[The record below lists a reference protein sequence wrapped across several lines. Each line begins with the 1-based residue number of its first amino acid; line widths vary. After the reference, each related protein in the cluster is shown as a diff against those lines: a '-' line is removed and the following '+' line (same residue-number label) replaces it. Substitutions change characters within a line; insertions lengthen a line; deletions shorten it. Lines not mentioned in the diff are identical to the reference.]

1 MVGMLYRTKRG
12 GLIYACID
20 IHFEH
25 VPIMTLICIENG
37 DKWIVKGLRNLERFF
52 EPLVPTEEE

>member
-1 MVGMLYRTKRG
+1 MVGMLYRTKRS

-25 VPIMTLICIENG
+25 VPIMTLVCIENG
-37 DKWIVKGLRNLERFF
+37 DKWIVTGLRELDKYF
-52 EPLVPTEEE
+52 EPMSPQEET